1 MKSQHQAEVESVS
14 AQLEKDY
21 QLALMAEFFQSFSDH
36 TRLKLINAL
45 MISELC
51 VRDLAEIAGMSLP
64 AVCHHIRHLRQLRLV
79 QHRREGKNVI
89 YSLNDEH
96 IGMLFDICRTHLAE
110 KEVKQS

>member
-1 MKSQHQAEVESVS
+1 METKRQEKVASTLAH
-14 AQLEKDY
+14 LEKDY
-21 QLALMAEFFQSFSDH
+21 QLALMAEFFQSFSDQ
-36 TRLKLINAL
+36 TRLKIINAL
-45 MISELC
+45 MVSELC
-51 VRDLAEIAGMSLP
+51 VRELAEVTAMSLP

-110 KEVKQS
+110 KEAK

>member
-1 MKSQHQAEVESVS
+1 MKIEQEEKVGSVLGR
-14 AQLEKDY
+14 LEKDY
-21 QLALMAEFFQSFSDH
+21 QLALMSEFFQSFSDQ
-36 TRLKLINAL
+36 TRLKIINAL

-79 QHRREGKNVI
+79 QYRREGKNVI

-110 KEVKQS
+110 KEVKEQ

>member
-1 MKSQHQAEVESVS
+1 MESQHQAKVESVS
-14 AQLEKDY
+14 ARLEKDY
-21 QLALMAEFFQSFSDH
+21 QLALMAEFFQSFSDQ

-51 VRDLAEIAGMSLP
+51 VRDLAEIVGMSLP

-110 KEVKQS
+110 KEVKEQ

>member
-1 MKSQHQAEVESVS
+1 MKNQGELRLESVS
-14 AQLEKDY
+14 SRMEKDY
-21 QLALMAEFFQSFSDH
+21 QLALMAEFFQSFSDQ
-36 TRLKLINAL
+36 TRLKIINAL

-64 AVCHHIRHLRQLRLV
+64 AVCHHMRHLRQLRLV

-89 YSLNDEH
+89 YSLNDSH

-110 KEVKQS
+110 KEEKQS

>member
-1 MKSQHQAEVESVS
+1 MKIGQEKKVGSVLGR
-14 AQLEKDY
+14 LEKDY
-21 QLALMAEFFQSFSDH
+21 KLALMSEFFQSFSDQ

-45 MISELC
+45 MVSELC
-51 VRDLAEIAGMSLP
+51 VRDLAEIVGMSLP
-64 AVCHHIRHLRQLRLV
+64 AVCHHMRHLRQLRLV

-110 KEVKQS
+110 KEAKQS

>member
-1 MKSQHQAEVESVS
+1 METTRQEKVASTLAH
-14 AQLEKDY
+14 LEKDY
-21 QLALMAEFFQSFSDH
+21 QLALMAEFFQSFSDQ
-36 TRLKLINAL
+36 TRLKIINAL

-51 VRDLAEIAGMSLP
+51 VRELAEVTAMSLP

-110 KEVKQS
+110 KEAK

>member
-1 MKSQHQAEVESVS
+1 METKRQEKVASTLAH
-14 AQLEKDY
+14 LEKDY
-21 QLALMAEFFQSFSDH
+21 QLALMAEFFQSFSDQ
-36 TRLKLINAL
+36 TRLKIINAL
-45 MISELC
+45 MVSELC
-51 VRDLAEIAGMSLP
+51 VRELAEVTAMGLP

-110 KEVKQS
+110 KEAK

>member
-1 MKSQHQAEVESVS
+1 MKSQHQAKVESVS

-21 QLALMAEFFQSFSDH
+21 QLAPMAEFFQSFSDQ
-36 TRLKLINAL
+36 TRLKIINAL

-64 AVCHHIRHLRQLRLV
+64 AVCHHMRHLRQLRLV
-79 QHRREGKNVI
+79 QHRRQGKNVI

-110 KEVKQS
+110 KEVKEQ

>member
-1 MKSQHQAEVESVS
+1 MEKRHQEKVENAL

-21 QLALMAEFFQSFSDH
+21 QLALMAEFFQSFSDQ
-36 TRLKLINAL
+36 TRLKIINAL

-51 VRDLAEIAGMSLP
+51 VRDLAEITGMSLP
-64 AVCHHIRHLRQLRLV
+64 AVCHHMRHLRQLRLV
-79 QHRREGKNVI
+79 QHRREGKNVM

-110 KEVKQS
+110 KEVKRQ

>member
-1 MKSQHQAEVESVS
+1 MKNGHEEKVKGVMAR
-14 AQLEKDY
+14 LEKDY
-21 QLALMAEFFQSFSDH
+21 QLALMAEFFQSFSDQ
-36 TRLKLINAL
+36 TRLKIINAL

-64 AVCHHIRHLRQLRLV
+64 AVCHHMRHLRQLRLV
-79 QHRREGKNVI
+79 QHRREGKNVV

-110 KEVKQS
+110 KEVKEQ

>member
-1 MKSQHQAEVESVS
+1 METKRQEKVASTLAH
-14 AQLEKDY
+14 LEKDY
-21 QLALMAEFFQSFSDH
+21 QLALMAEFFQSFSDQ
-36 TRLKLINAL
+36 TRLKIINAL

-51 VRDLAEIAGMSLP
+51 VRELAEVTAMSLP

-110 KEVKQS
+110 KEAK

>member
-1 MKSQHQAEVESVS
+1 MQTQRQKKTQSIS
-14 AQLEKDY
+14 AHLEKDV
-21 QLALMAEFFQSFSDH
+21 QLALMAEFFQSFSDQ
-36 TRLKLINAL
+36 TRLKIINAL

-51 VRDLAEIAGMSLP
+51 VRDLAEIVGMSLP
-64 AVCHHIRHLRQLRLV
+64 AVCHHMRHLRQLRLV

-110 KEVKQS
+110 KEAK

>member
-1 MKSQHQAEVESVS
+1 MKIEQEKKVRSVLGR
-14 AQLEKDY
+14 LEKDY
-21 QLALMAEFFQSFSDH
+21 QLALMSELFQSFSDQ
-36 TRLKLINAL
+36 TRLKIINAL

-64 AVCHHIRHLRQLRLV
+64 AVCHHMRHLRQLRLV

-110 KEVKQS
+110 KEVKEQ

>member
-1 MKSQHQAEVESVS
+1 MKSQHQAKAEGVS
-14 AQLEKDY
+14 AQLERDY
-21 QLALMAEFFQSFSDH
+21 QLALMAEFFQSFSDQ

-110 KEVKQS
+110 KEVK

>member
-1 MKSQHQAEVESVS
+1 MEKQHQEKVENAL

-21 QLALMAEFFQSFSDH
+21 QLALMAEFFQSFSDQ
-36 TRLKLINAL
+36 TRLKIINAL

-64 AVCHHIRHLRQLRLV
+64 AVCHHMRHLRQLRLV
-79 QHRREGKNVI
+79 QHRREGKNVM

-110 KEVKQS
+110 KEVKQQ